1 MNSNIL
7 DTTELDVTGQTKW
20 VSDEKGGHVLRAW
33 TEGRLWPVETVMRS
47 LPVLL
52 HAAGCTKCSWS
63 HYTVEL
69 CIPGLRIIDELVA
82 PA

>member
-1 MNSNIL
+1 M
-7 DTTELDVTGQTKW
+7 Q
-20 VSDEKGGHVLRAW
+20 
-33 TEGRLWPVETVMRS
+33 S

-52 HAAGCTKCSWS
+52 HSVGCTKCSWN

-69 CIPGLRIIDELVA
+69 CTPGLRIIDELVA